1 MNKIECF
8 PTSIYFFNLIDWVD
22 VLNKKCDFY
31 INKSKEKKQ
40 KGLGVNYY
48 SEPGELIIDDDFQE
62 FNKFICDKSLHILD
76 EQGYNVNL
84 YNLKIKQLWVQE
96 FSILGGGNHSPHIH
110 SNSHISGFYFLKCS
124 NKTSYPIFHDSRL
137 QKRMSQLTEK
147 NINEVTN
154 ASDKVNFKP
163 IPGTFIFFNSYLEH
177 EFVTDLGIDPFRFV
191 HFNIQAIRK

>member
-62 FNKFICDKSLHILD
+62 FNKFICDKSLHI
-76 EQGYNVNL
+76 NL
-84 YNLKIKQLWVQE
+84 L
-96 FSILGGGNHSPHIH
+96 
-110 SNSHISGFYFLKCS
+110 NS
-124 NKTSYPIFHDSRL
+124 
-137 QKRMSQLTEK
+137 
-147 NINEVTN
+147 
-154 ASDKVNFKP
+154 
-163 IPGTFIFFNSYLEH
+163 
-177 EFVTDLGIDPFRFV
+177 
-191 HFNIQAIRK
+191 